1 MYIWLKWTSTG
12 SPGLYCTSSCGSSFF
27 IYSSFQPVFL
37 SFSFSSL
44 LSLCFCPPSL
54 FLSFLH
60 LLLLLS
66 FLLPP
71 PDVGARW
78 SSNGV
83 YREPAFTTS
92 EANRQVSSAFCPT
105 EGLSGFPSMLLSI
118 TAISN
123 GFIRRKPS
131 TFHRLPRWAVLASF
145 LLPLFDVCRC
155 STSSL
160 LLSKHFGDNWFRQ
173 R

>member
-37 SFSFSSL
+37 FFFFLSSL
-44 LSLCFCPPSL
+44 PMLLSSLSLPFFLTPAPPP
-54 FLSFLH
+54 FF
-60 LLLLLS
+60 
-66 FLLPP
+66 FAPP